1 MTLPKTIKQ
10 KNFGVGKSYNMKEQ
24 SFKILSEARQI
35 LDGLKIPANEKE
47 SLIKLIGVLAT
58 SIEKYSP
65 DDSSI
70 YTLVDTVVNNQALLS
85 MLKQQ
90 TEELDALRKL
100 SINLTSSLDLPDVL
114 DALVSEAMQLIPNAR
129 DVHIFL
135 YKNQTLSFGASLDS
149 EGKKNETF
157 SKPRKNGLTYT
168 VAQNGE
174 MIIAE
179 DMQDHPIFATGPK
192 EWEGSIIGIPL
203 KVGDTVVGV
212 MNMARSILGGFS
224 NSELRLLSLL
234 SDQAAVA
241 ISNANLHQMISR
253 QAYSDTLTGLPNRR
267 ALDERLEEEVQSAR
281 RNNYSF
287 AVVMMDLD
295 GFKDVN
301 DTYGHSTGDEV
312 LRTVF
317 NKMAR
322 GVRNTD
328 FLARY
333 GGDELTLILTQS
345 DISSAKIVT
354 GKIIEG
360 MSKIKFVLPDKKK
373 LKLGISGG
381 MALYPLHARNGPDLL
396 RAADAALYQAKKHSR
411 GTFQM
416 ARGVTGPIS
425 KHQIGGE

>member
-1 MTLPKTIKQ
+1 MA
-10 KNFGVGKSYNMKEQ
+10 
-24 SFKILSEARQI
+24 EARQI
-35 LDGLKIPANEKE
+35 LEGKNILQSDKDVLV
-47 SLIKLIGVLAT
+47 KLIGILAT
-58 SIEKYSP
+58 SVEKYSNNHS
-65 DDSSI
+65 DKLALVNA
-70 YTLVDTVVNNQALLS
+70 LVDNQALLA

-90 TEELDALRKL
+90 TEELDALKKL

-114 DALVSEAMQLIPNAR
+114 DALVSEAMQLIQNAR

-135 YKNQTLSFGASLDS
+135 YKNGKLSFGAALDAA
-149 EGKKNETF
+149 GNKNASW
-157 SKPRKNGLTYT
+157 SKPRSNGLTHT
-168 VAQNGE
+168 VARSGE
-174 MIIAE
+174 ILIVE
-179 DMQDHPIFATGPK
+179 DMQNHPLFTNAPNDWT
-192 EWEGSIIGIPL
+192 GSIIGIPL
-203 KVGDTVVGV
+203 KIGDTVVGV
-212 MNMARSILGGFS
+212 LNMARSIIGGFS
-224 NSELRLLSLL
+224 PSELRLLGLL
-234 SDQAAVA
+234 ADQAAVA

-312 LRTVF
+312 LRLVF
-317 NKMAR
+317 NQMAR

-345 DISSAKIVT
+345 DISSAKVVTEKIV
-354 GKIIEG
+354 EG
-360 MSKIKFVLPDKKK
+360 MKKLKFTLPDKKK
-373 LKLGISGG
+373 LKMSISGG
-381 MALYPLHARNGPDLL
+381 IAIFPVHARNGPDLL
-396 RAADAALYQAKKHSR
+396 RAADAALYQAKKHNR

-416 ARGVTGPIS
+416 ARGVTGPIAT
-425 KHQIGGE
+425 HNIGGV